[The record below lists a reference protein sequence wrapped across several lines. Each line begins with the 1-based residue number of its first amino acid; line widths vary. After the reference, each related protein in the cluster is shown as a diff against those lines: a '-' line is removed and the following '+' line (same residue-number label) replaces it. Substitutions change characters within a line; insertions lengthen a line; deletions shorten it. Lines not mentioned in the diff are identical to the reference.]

1 MKRKGFI
8 LMEVLLALLLLSALA
23 AAVFPILGQ
32 TAGAWH
38 IETDCLPY
46 TRRRAEQTGRSPL

>member
-23 AAVFPILGQ
+23 VAVFRCSDRRWVPQCSWSGGDGQ
-32 TAGAWH
+32 
-38 IETDCLPY
+38 
-46 TRRRAEQTGRSPL
+46 